1 MRKNEA
7 SHARKRGASAERC
20 GSWLLSAQSN
30 YRIRML
36 VFLIVSSSLLVQWPV
51 SMASNSEVE
60 RQIPLFDREPSS
72 YVLDY
77 LFRDYWNRRPAHFDC
92 IWIKYNCFLNVIK
105 MSIFLDELD
114 PEERIKDDE
123 REVQFF
129 YKMHP
134 SSIQSASNKHQ

>member
-20 GSWLLSAQSN
+20 GSWLLLSAQSN

-36 VFLIVSSSLLVQWPV
+36 VFLIVSSSLLVQWRL

-92 IWIKYNCFLNVIK
+92 I
-105 MSIFLDELD
+105 
-114 PEERIKDDE
+114 
-123 REVQFF
+123 
-129 YKMHP
+129 
-134 SSIQSASNKHQ
+134 